1 MGTSWQ
7 TQDQKDFFNKYLALY
22 VQNSDA
28 GKLKD
33 LFWPTILDKW
43 FEQWPLPEPLSKSV
57 AKEGLAKAEKI
68 WKAKK
73 VEVSIT

>member
-7 TQDQKDFFNKYLALY
+7 TQDQKDFFDKHLALY

-33 LFWPTILDKW
+33 LFWPMILDKW
-43 FEQWPLPEPLSKSV
+43 FERWPLPEPPSESV
-57 AKEGLAKAEKI
+57 VKEGSAKAEKI

-73 VEVSIT
+73 VEVSIA